1 MTSKQTESSPSTWQD
16 MGAALMILYRVT
28 WQKVALQWQL
38 DNIIHCLE
46 LILLI

>member
-16 MGAALMILYRVT
+16 MGAALTILYRVM
-28 WQKVALQWQL
+28 WQVALQLQL